1 MIFHICLSLRV
12 IWAENVKLMR
22 ITNTLLLILS
32 VAAFFSLAN
41 TSEAQVPTGKWQI
54 VGTTN
59 EGAGFHGI
67 VNIRKT
73 GPVSVKLNNGF
84 TLRGRVASNGNFD
97 VTSISG
103 QGQTLKATG
112 RVSMRK
118 RSYAISSGFS
128 VRGYG
133 KGIFMMGRI

>member
-1 MIFHICLSLRV
+1 
-12 IWAENVKLMR
+12 MR
-22 ITNTLLLILS
+22 ITNTLLLFLS
-32 VAAFFSLAN
+32 AAVYCALAN
-41 TSEAQVPTGKWQI
+41 TSEAQVPTGKWRI
-54 VGTTN
+54 VGTTHQ
-59 EGAGFHGI
+59 GAGFHGT
-67 VNIRKT
+67 VNIRKA

-84 TLRGRVASNGNFD
+84 ILKGRVTKKGNFD

-103 QGQTLKATG
+103 QGQTLRATG

>member
-1 MIFHICLSLRV
+1 
-12 IWAENVKLMR
+12 MR
-22 ITNTLLLILS
+22 ITNTLLLFLS
-32 VAAFFSLAN
+32 AAVFCALAN
-41 TSEAQVPTGKWQI
+41 TSDAQVPTGKWRI

-59 EGAGFHGI
+59 QGVGFHGI

-73 GPVSVKLNNGF
+73 GPIAVKLNNGF

-97 VTSISG
+97 VTSVSG
-103 QGQTLKATG
+103 QGQTLRATG

-133 KGIFMMGRI
+133 KGIFMMGRL